1 EMLADWANHKYD
13 AGFTVE
19 QLQQTQ
25 PQDIY
30 KNLLVL
36 SERWCV
42 GGRLEEYVREKL
54 GTNPTVKKGIDLCA
68 ERFDTKLVP
77 DDFEGESGVKIVDC
91 VIRTGMK
98 FLGREMTELERFVLL
113 QIFDSSWKDH
123 LLSMDHLKGS
133 IGLRGFAEQDP
144 KVAYKRE
151 GGNLFDDMFAGIREK
166 VTDMIFKV
174 RLTADTRMQSVYQVS
189 TQVHEQLQ
197 GYDYLAQEMADQQ
210 AAARP
215 EQKVAQITRDIPKVG
230 RNDPCPCGSGKK
242 YKKCCG
248 RE

>member
-1 EMLADWANHKYD
+1 MNHVTRNPEQKLLKRKTPTIMNLTHTGTPQPLFWKGSPLGS
-13 AGFTVE
+13 AGGPEGGDGGTG
-19 QLQQTQ
+19 LPPAT
-25 PQDIY
+25 
-30 KNLLVL
+30 
-36 SERWCV
+36 SGSV
-42 GGRLEEYVREKL
+42 GAGATPFFFDL
-54 GTNPTVKKGIDLCA
+54 NMVKASAPMAIPATMIGIVSCA
-68 ERFDTKLVP
+68 MA
-77 DDFEGESGVKIVDC
+77 S
-91 VIRTGMK
+91 
-98 FLGREMTELERFVLL
+98 
-113 QIFDSSWKDH
+113 
-123 LLSMDHLKGS
+123 SMDHLKGS

-174 RLTADTRMQSVYQVS
+174 RLTADTQMQSVYQVS
-189 TQVHEQLQ
+189 GQVHEQLQ
-197 GYDYLAQEMADQQ
+197 GYDYLARDMADQQ

-248 RE
+248 RA